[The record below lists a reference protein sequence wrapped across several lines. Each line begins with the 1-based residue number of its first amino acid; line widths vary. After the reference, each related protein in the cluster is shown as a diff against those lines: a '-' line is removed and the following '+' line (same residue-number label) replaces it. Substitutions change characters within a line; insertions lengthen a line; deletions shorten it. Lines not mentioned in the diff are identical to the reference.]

1 MEKKQ
6 KLIIGGVIVGILLI
20 VLVWQ
25 LLPSGPQV
33 DPTTAAAAKEAAQ
46 AQEEEQK
53 QAQAAAPPLPA
64 PPPASRP
71 KSGIPRSGQ

>member
-20 VLVWQ
+20 VLIWQ
-25 LLPSGPQV
+25 LLPSGPAV
-33 DPTTAAAAKEAAQ
+33 DSKTAAAAKEAAQ
-46 AQEEEQK
+46 AQEAEQK
-53 QAQAAAPPLPA
+53 QAQAVAEPLPP

-71 KSGIPRSGQ
+71 KSGIPRGGQ